1 MKKYVRDRIK
11 ALEEAR
17 IIKQEKRIKDPHVR
31 QALDVSFLK
40 EDWEI
45 NMYANALRRAQNWA
59 KYVR

>member
-17 IIKQEKRIKDPHVR
+17 KIKQEKRRKDPHVR

-40 EDWEI
+40 EDWEL
-45 NMYANALRRAQNWA
+45 NMYVNALKGAQNWA
-59 KYVR
+59 ENVR